1 MVPGS
6 DLKPISRSRRFWT
19 ISTRSCNF
27 QRVVARNINS
37 LQHCVLKRYL
47 TMTIQKFSSNINA
60 RSTLT
65 APNVSIEY
73 TLRGYFD
80 VTPKRVTNGH
90 IVEFATVSI
99 C

>member
-1 MVPGS
+1 
-6 DLKPISRSRRFWT
+6 
-19 ISTRSCNF
+19 
-27 QRVVARNINS
+27 
-37 LQHCVLKRYL
+37 
-47 TMTIQKFSSNINA
+47 MTIQKFSSNINA